1 MQCKTVN
8 FSTLFS
14 VPKIVGYYS
23 FFFSTV
29 TKLGRKGVTF
39 LWKMLAGH

>member
-8 FSTLFS
+8 FSTLLL
-14 VPKIVGYYS
+14 VTKIMDHRS
-23 FFFSTV
+23 IFFSIV
-29 TKLGRKGVTF
+29 TKLGRKGVTL